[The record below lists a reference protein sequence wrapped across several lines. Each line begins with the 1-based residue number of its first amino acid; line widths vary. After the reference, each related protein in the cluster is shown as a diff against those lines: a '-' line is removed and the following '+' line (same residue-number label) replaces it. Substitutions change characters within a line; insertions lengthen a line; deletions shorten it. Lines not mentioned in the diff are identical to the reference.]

1 MEAVDNMDA
10 IDYKDT
16 VVIITGGS
24 SGIGAAMVMA
34 FAEVKATVYF
44 LDINKVAGVLLQDT
58 CRREQLNVS
67 FIPCDITRMAA
78 FQKVVRNIH
87 EKHGQINVLINNA
100 GIAHVG
106 NIEQTGESDF
116 QNLIDINIKGVYH
129 GILSVIPFMKEQG
142 GGVILNVGSI
152 AAEVALP
159 DRFAYSMTKGAVH
172 AMTYSVARDYLSYHI
187 RCNCIA
193 PARVHTPFVDG
204 FVQKN
209 FPGKEVETFEALAQS
224 QPIGRMGTTSEIAN
238 LAVYLCSNQA
248 SFITGSMI
256 PIDGGFIR
264 LNT

>member
-1 MEAVDNMDA
+1 MEVADLKDA
-10 IDYKDT
+10 

-24 SGIGAAMVMA
+24 SGIGAAMVEA
-34 FAEVKATVYF
+34 FAEIGAVVYF
-44 LDINKVAGVLLQDT
+44 LDTDEKAGFLLAESCKSRALQ
-58 CRREQLNVS
+58 VS
-67 FIPCDITRMAA
+67 FIPCNVTQFGNFKEVVTSINDIQGRIDVM
-78 FQKVVRNIH
+78 
-87 EKHGQINVLINNA
+87 INNA

-106 NIEQTGESDF
+106 NIEQTGEVDF
-116 QNLIDINIKGVYH
+116 QNLIDVNIKGVYH
-129 GILSVIPFMKEQG
+129 GMLSVIPFMKGQG

-204 FVQKN
+204 FVKKN
-209 FPGKEVETFEALAQS
+209 FPGMETETFEALAQS
-224 QPIGRMGTTSEIAN
+224 QPIGRMGTTREIAN
-238 LAVYLCSNQA
+238 LAVYLCSAQA

>member
-1 MEAVDNMDA
+1 MEAVD
-10 IDYKDT
+10 YKDA

-24 SGIGAAMVMA
+24 SGIGAAMVKA
-34 FAEVKATVYF
+34 FAEVKAVVYF
-44 LDINKVAGVLLQDT
+44 LDIDEVAGEVLAES
-58 CRREQLNVS
+58 CKMKQLHVS
-67 FIPCDITRMAA
+67 FIPCDITRLTA
-78 FQKVVRNIH
+78 FQKVVHDIH

-106 NIEQTGESDF
+106 NIEQTSEVDL
-116 QNLIDINIKGVYH
+116 QNLIDVNIKGVYH

-209 FPGKEVETFEALAQS
+209 FPGKEAETFEALAQS
-224 QPIGRMGTTSEIAN
+224 QPIGRMGTTREIAD
-238 LAVYLCSNQA
+238 LAVYLCSKQA